1 MIKVILLIDCASEFD
16 RKLLRGMMRY
26 SRENGSWLFYRMPS
40 DFRLGQSRE
49 EWVVEWAR
57 KWKADAVIGRWDEGK
72 SDLLDQLDIPVVLQN
87 IKSRSGVYSNLTGDY
102 EGTGRMAARYF
113 RRKLFTEYAFFGVK
127 HVIWSEER
135 KKGYMEEVL
144 SGNARFYLYEEE
156 PAVGDDRSRIIKW
169 LKSLPKHTAMFC
181 CDDAHALYITEACMM
196 ADINVPED
204 IAILGV
210 DDDELLCSISDP
222 QISSIQLDVEQGGY
236 MTCKCLH
243 QQILSRD
250 REPFNISI
258 CPLGIKERSST
269 LIYNVSDKAVR
280 KLIGYLDENYHKGL
294 TMDEILRIV
303 PLSRRSV
310 EMRFKKETGVS
321 IYQYLL
327 AARVDHLAYLL
338 STTDLPFAEVAYES
352 GFRDLANVARTF
364 RKYKGCTPREY
375 RKRFCII

>member
-243 QQILSRD
+243 QHSAKCRIIHRRPL
-250 REPFNISI
+250 
-258 CPLGIKERSST
+258 CPYR
-269 LIYNVSDKAVR
+269 
-280 KLIGYLDENYHKGL
+280 
-294 TMDEILRIV
+294 LR
-303 PLSRRSV
+303 
-310 EMRFKKETGVS
+310 
-321 IYQYLL
+321 
-327 AARVDHLAYLL
+327 
-338 STTDLPFAEVAYES
+338 
-352 GFRDLANVARTF
+352 
-364 RKYKGCTPREY
+364 
-375 RKRFCII
+375 